1 MRHRRDRGLFAAIAS
16 AMLISAPVQAETF
29 QEALISAYQSHPRLK
44 AERAR
49 LREIDETYV
58 QARAQGRF
66 TANAA
71 GDVAFSEFS
80 ASGSFIA
87 GAPPQTFG
95 ESGTP
100 SQGQF
105 EIIQPLYQGGR
116 VRALKSQSKA
126 NIYAGREVLR
136 QSEQGI
142 LLATATAYVDVLRD
156 EETARIRR
164 NNVSVLARQG
174 LASQTRFE
182 VGAGSRTDVAQSQSR
197 IAAAEAGLAQA
208 DAALAS
214 SRATYKQLVG
224 HIPVDL
230 QRVPQ
235 FILPASLEEAQLRA
249 LENNPQLL
257 AAQFNIDAAKAGIDV
272 AKAAGKPV
280 VSLNGTYGVQRG
292 QIASFDSAD
301 QGRIAAQVSI
311 PLFSG
316 GANKSARRQAEQAK
330 RRLGFELKD
339 AERNI
344 AAQTAQLWAQFE
356 AARRVL
362 TASEAQVG
370 AAEIAFEGVELE
382 QSVGT
387 RTALDVLDAEQEV
400 LTAKLAV
407 TDAQRS
413 VDIASFQ
420 LLNMMGAFDAVSIRL
435 PIELYDAQSNFEDI
449 REDGLSRFSKKYVPE
464 RLQRGDEP

>member
-1 MRHRRDRGLFAAIAS
+1 MRYRRHRGAIAAIMS
-16 AMLISAPVQAETF
+16 AMFLCAPIQAETF

-66 TANAA
+66 SANAA
-71 GDVAFSEFS
+71 GNVALSGFT

-87 GAPPQTFG
+87 GAPPQTFS

-100 SQGQF
+100 SQGQV

-136 QSEQGI
+136 QNEQDI

-174 LASQTRFE
+174 LASQTRFD

-214 SRATYKQLVG
+214 SRAVYNQLVG

-230 QRVPQ
+230 QTAPQ
-235 FILPASLEEAQLRA
+235 FLLPASLDEAKLRA

-257 AAQFNIDAAKAGIDV
+257 AAQFNIDAARAGIDV

-292 QIASFDSAD
+292 QIASFDSVD
-301 QGRIAAQVSI
+301 QGAITAQVTV

-339 AERNI
+339 AERNV
-344 AAQTAQLWAQFE
+344 AAQTAQLWAQLE

-362 TASEAQVG
+362 TASQAQVG

-400 LTAKLAV
+400 LTARLAV
-407 TDAQRS
+407 TDAQRNL
-413 VDIASFQ
+413 DIASFQ
-420 LLNMMGAFDAVSIRL
+420 LLAMMGAFDAVSIRL
-435 PIELYDAQSNFEDI
+435 PIELYEVQSNFEAI
-449 REDGLSRFSKKYVPE
+449 SSDGLSRLTKKYLPE
-464 RLQRGDEP
+464 QLQRETEP

>member
-1 MRHRRDRGLFAAIAS
+1 MRHRRQRGLFAAIMS
-16 AMLISAPVQAETF
+16 AMLFYAPLQAETF

-49 LREIDETYV
+49 LSEIDETYI

-66 TANAA
+66 SAN
-71 GDVAFSEFS
+71 
-80 ASGSFIA
+80 ASGSVAYSETSATGSF
-87 GAPPQTFG
+87 FG
-95 ESGTP
+95 SPSQSFSASGTP
-100 SQGQF
+100 SQGQV

-116 VRALKSQSKA
+116 VRALKTQSKA
-126 NIYAGREVLR
+126 NIFASREILR
-136 QSEQGI
+136 QSEQEI
-142 LLATATAYVDVLRD
+142 MLATATAYVDVLRD
-156 EETARIRR
+156 EEAARIRR
-164 NNVSVLARQG
+164 NNVSVLARQS

-182 VGAGSRTDVAQSQSR
+182 VGAGSRTDVAQSESR

-214 SRATYKQLVG
+214 SRAIYKQFVG

-230 QRVPQ
+230 QNAPQ
-235 FILPASLEEAQLRA
+235 FQLPATLAEAQLRA

-257 AAQFNIDAAKAGIDV
+257 AAQFNIQAAEAGIDV

-292 QIASFDSAD
+292 QITSFDRGD
-301 QGRIAAQVSI
+301 QGALTAQIRVPI
-311 PLFSG
+311 FSG
-316 GANKSARRQAEQAK
+316 GANKSARRQAEHAK

-339 AERNI
+339 AERNV
-344 AAQTAQLWAQFE
+344 AAQTAQLWAQLD
-356 AARRVL
+356 AARRIL

-387 RTALDVLDAEQEV
+387 RTALDVLNAEQEL

-420 LLNMMGAFDAVSIRL
+420 LLAMMGAFDAVSIRL
-435 PIELYDAQSNFEDI
+435 PIEFYDTQSNFNDI
-449 REDGLSRFSKKYVPE
+449 RSDGLGRFSKKYIKAP
-464 RLQRGDEP
+464 LQRVIQP